1 MKRQERL
8 KAIAKV
14 NASMPSDISGP
25 PDEREIAIL
34 DKMLEMNLIQ
44 VEETK

>member
-25 PDEREIAIL
+25 PDENEIAIL
-34 DKMLEMNLIQ
+34 DKLVEMNLTQ
-44 VEETK
+44 VKGNK